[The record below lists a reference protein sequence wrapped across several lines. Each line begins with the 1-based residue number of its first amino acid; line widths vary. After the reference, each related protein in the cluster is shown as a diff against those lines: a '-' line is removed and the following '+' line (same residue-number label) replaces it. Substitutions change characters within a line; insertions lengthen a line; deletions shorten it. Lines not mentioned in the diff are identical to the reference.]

1 MVDRLETTEG
11 VNHSGRQRR
20 YGAQDKEEL
29 IITITKLHEE
39 DLSQVAIA
47 KKLGLSRGTIFTVES
62 RTSIFQT

>member
-1 MVDRLETTEG
+1 MGTTEG

-39 DLSQVAIA
+39 GLSQVAIA
-47 KKLGLSRGTIFTVES
+47 KKLGLSRGTILRWNQELQF
-62 RTSIFQT
+62 FKP